1 MLLFALVLIS
11 LTHARLAFSFTG
23 DLTTYADAL
32 SGPAAAAGYACG
44 IADIPHSHAQQYFTA
59 IGDVH
64 YQSGVACG
72 RCLRASGPTTVE
84 VVLFVV
90 DRCGECLDGALDTSL
105 PAYSLLT
112 DEPPGRRSVLWEWV
126 PCDFITGNVR
136 VKQQDGSTEWWMG
149 LQILDS
155 VTPVDAVTIGGTP
168 LERSSYGYWHPKG
181 VSPID
186 RTCVIHSGSQT
197 ITLTL
202 NPYGS
207 TEIQDTGKQFATSST
222 PTTAPTEPARTIAPT
237 NTPTVTST
245 APTSTPTVTSTE
257 STSTPTTAQAPEPTT
272 VQNESLKP
280 ILPYRNKNMPKAG
293 VPCGEVIV

>member
-1 MLLFALVLIS
+1 MLLSVLTLIS
-11 LTHARLAFSFTG
+11 VTNACLATAFSG

-44 IADIPHSHAQQYFTA
+44 IADIPHPHAQQYFTA
-59 IGDVH
+59 IGDAH
-64 YQSGVACG
+64 YQSGAACS

-112 DEPPGRRSVLWEWV
+112 DAPPGRLSALWEWV

-136 VKQQDGSTEWWMG
+136 VKQQDGSTEWWVG

-155 VTPVDAVTIGGTP
+155 VTPVDAVTIGGVQ

-186 RTCVIHSGSQT
+186 RTCVIHSGDQT
-197 ITLTL
+197 ITVTL
-202 NPYGS
+202 NPYGN
-207 TEIQDTGKQFATSST
+207 TEIQDTGKQFAT
-222 PTTAPTEPARTIAPT
+222 PTTTPTEPAHTPEPT
-237 NTPTVTST
+237 S
-245 APTSTPTVTSTE
+245 APTSTPTITPAA
-257 STSTPTTAQAPEPTT
+257 PTTAQAPEPTT
-272 VQNESLKP
+272 VQNDSLKP

-293 VPCGEVIV
+293 VPCGEVIA